1 MVNIT
6 VKYKGLTGNQGSI
19 TIDNADTGFDDI
31 FSMITCIYAAG
42 PAQQPDS
49 LAGDRDVHRFKQ
61 IVDLVV

>member
-1 MVNIT
+1 MLDV
-6 VKYKGLTGNQGSI
+6 VKLNVPQFI
-19 TIDNADTGFDDI
+19 RIR
-31 FSMITCIYAAG
+31 AAG